1 MSNKLL
7 LVVALFTMGHISA
20 WFQFNSQFIWDW
32 WKERHMLSILI
43 YSLPTSFFFILG
55 TRHYQSSRL
64 RVWSSR
70 RIQEGETT
78 KHAVEMT
85 DSVWSSRLLGYGVG
99 IIIFSILTY
108 AMMRESVFT
117 PKTLTCVIL
126 SLIIILIQV
135 FWK

>member
-32 WKERHMLSILI
+32 WKERQMLSVLI

-55 TRHYQSSRL
+55 T
-64 RVWSSR
+64 
-70 RIQEGETT
+70 

-85 DSVWSSRLLGYGVG
+85 ESVWSSRLLGYGVG

-108 AMMRESVFT
+108 VMMRESVFT

-126 SLIIILIQV
+126 SIIIILIQV

>member
-1 MSNKLL
+1 
-7 LVVALFTMGHISA
+7 
-20 WFQFNSQFIWDW
+20 
-32 WKERHMLSILI
+32 MLSILI

-55 TRHYQSSRL
+55 
-64 RVWSSR
+64 
-70 RIQEGETT
+70 T